1 MLFRILLIAFIFYH
15 IGKLLMGVFHQ
26 TTSGGESRDSKQ
38 TFSPDPSEKGTS
50 SRKNTFGNS
59 NKDDDEYVDYEEIK

>member
-1 MLFRILLIAFIFYH
+1 
-15 IGKLLMGVFHQ
+15 VFHQ